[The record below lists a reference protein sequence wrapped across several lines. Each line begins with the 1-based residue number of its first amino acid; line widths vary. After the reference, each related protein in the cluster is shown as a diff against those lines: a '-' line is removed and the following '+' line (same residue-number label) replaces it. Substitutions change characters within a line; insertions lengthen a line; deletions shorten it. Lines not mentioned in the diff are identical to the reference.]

1 LDRQIKGKE
10 VTRKPVETPP
20 DAPKPADILLQS
32 PLGDSSRRCQ
42 TGRDVIRREAE
53 AVAALADRLDHRFDA
68 AIEILLRSSGRVI
81 VTGMGKSGLI
91 GQKIAATLSS
101 TGTPASFLHPA
112 EAGHGD
118 LGVVGS
124 GDVVLAISKSGASD
138 EIGELLP
145 AFKRLEI
152 PIILITG
159 RLDGELAKRADIV
172 LDACVDGEA
181 EPNDLVPTCST
192 TAALAIGDALAVTLL
207 SERGFTPEQFARLHP
222 RGALGR
228 RLLLTVSDLMH
239 SGDQMPLVGLTAPF
253 KDVLLEMTRKR
264 LGTTGVIDGDG
275 RLAGIFT
282 DGDLRRQMERHTDLF
297 NRTASDVMTAK
308 PKTIA
313 ATELAVTAV
322 ARMEGHK
329 ITTLFVVDDD
339 NYPRGILHLH
349 DILKSGA
356 V

>member
-1 LDRQIKGKE
+1 
-10 VTRKPVETPP
+10 
-20 DAPKPADILLQS
+20 
-32 PLGDSSRRCQ
+32 
-42 TGRDVIRREAE
+42 
-53 AVAALADRLDHRFDA
+53 
-68 AIEILLRSSGRVI
+68 VI

-101 TGTPASFLHPA
+101 TGTPASFLHPV
-112 EAGHGD
+112 EAAHGD
-118 LGVVGS
+118 IGVVGS
-124 GDVVLAISKSGASD
+124 GDVVLAISKSGASE

-145 AFKRLEI
+145 AFKRLEV

-159 RLDGELAKRADIV
+159 RLEGELAKRADIV
-172 LDACVDGEA
+172 LDARVNGEA

-192 TAALAIGDALAVTLL
+192 AAALAIGDALAVTLL

-222 RGALGR
+222 KGALGR

-239 SGDQMPLVGLTAPF
+239 QGEQIPLVALDAPF

-264 LGTTGVIDGDG
+264 LGTTGVVDSEGK
-275 RLAGIFT
+275 LAGIFT
-282 DGDLRRQMERHTDLF
+282 DGDLRRQMERQTDLF
-297 NRTASDVMTAK
+297 ARKAFEIMTAK

-322 ARMEGHK
+322 ARMEGFK

-339 NYPRGILHLH
+339 NHPKGILHLH
-349 DILKSGA
+349 DILTSGA

>member
-1 LDRQIKGKE
+1 M
-10 VTRKPVETPP
+10 TRKPAETPP
-20 DAPKPADILLQS
+20 DVPKPADLLLQS

-101 TGTPASFLHPA
+101 TGTPASFLHPT

-138 EIGELLP
+138 EIGDLLP

-239 SGDQMPLVGLTAPF
+239 TGEQLPLVGLTAPF

-264 LGTTGVIDGDG
+264 LGTTGVIDSDG

-339 NYPRGILHLH
+339 NFPRGILHLH